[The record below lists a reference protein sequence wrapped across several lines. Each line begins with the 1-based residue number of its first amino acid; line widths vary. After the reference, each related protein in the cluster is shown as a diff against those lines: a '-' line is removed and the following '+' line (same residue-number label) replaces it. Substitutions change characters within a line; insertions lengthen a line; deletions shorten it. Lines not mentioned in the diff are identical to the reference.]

1 VFSDKIPG
9 PARPILDDGARRL
22 AGVRGLMIAALA
34 LEAQSAWAEPPLA
47 VGAAPGSI
55 VLDGRLN
62 EADWQNA
69 PAIDGLRQSQ
79 PVAGA
84 PASEPTT
91 VRLLHDERFLYIG
104 VEARDSEASA
114 IVARQMQRDIALF
127 NDDHITIV
135 LDPHGRGRE
144 GYLFRVNPLGARRD
158 ALIFEGQVED
168 FDWDGRWLAAP
179 RTHDNGWTAE
189 IAIPFTTLSVDPDV
203 ETWGFNIE
211 RRIARKN
218 ERARLA
224 AAVREKPIASLADAA
239 PLSGIRA
246 ESPGIGVRF
255 EPYLVARQRFDHDGG
270 GQRTELTPGFDAF
283 YRITPAITG
292 ALTVNTDF
300 AEVEVDQRRVNLTR
314 FPLFFPEK
322 REFFLQDAGLFSF
335 AGLGESPRPFFSRRI
350 GLDAAGNP
358 IDIDFGGK
366 LSGRHG
372 PLAFGALATRV
383 AAGPNT
389 PETTLAVA
397 RGSYSLSPTLSAG
410 VIGTFGDPRAER
422 DAHTLGADVQYRNA
436 DWRGTGKA
444 LDFEAW
450 VQDTAT
456 EERPG
461 GSAYGFAVDYPN
473 TGFIANARF
482 NHIDADYDPA
492 LGFVFQTGIR
502 QAFGEIG
509 YWARPEGFDSVIPQ
523 LDWNVRERLDEGL
536 EYLLYNPEVFIETS
550 AGDFVFPEL
559 WFERERLFEPFE
571 IVPGLVIPP
580 GDYRHNRV
588 LLSAGTSRDRSL
600 AIEAAVFAGEFF
612 SGQRRDYSASLTWQ
626 PQRRFNLGL
635 DYSINDIDL
644 REGRFIVRVA
654 RAEANF
660 NFSTRLTLN
669 LIAQH
674 DNVSER
680 LGVNARLRW
689 IFAGHHDLFLVLN
702 HDSSTFD
709 NRFRALE
716 TEAIAKLGLSFAF

>member
-1 VFSDKIPG
+1 MFTDKAPG
-9 PARPILDDGARRL
+9 PGR
-22 AGVRGLMIAALA
+22 LA
-34 LEAQSAWAEPPLA
+34 LEEGARWHAAALIAATLLWVESACGNAPLTA
-47 VGAAPGSI
+47 SAAAGPI
-55 VLDGRLN
+55 NVDGGLQ
-62 EADWQNA
+62 EARWQDA
-69 PAIDGLRQSQ
+69 PAIDGPRQSQ

-84 PASEPTT
+84 PASEQT
-91 VRLLHDERFLYIG
+91 VIRLLYDERFLYIG
-104 VEARDSEASA
+104 VEARDSQAPA
-114 IVARQMQRDIALF
+114 IVARQMLRDIPLF
-127 NDDHITIV
+127 NDDHVTIV

-168 FDWDGRWLAAP
+168 YDWDGRWRAAA
-179 RTHDNGWTAE
+179 RMHDDGWTAE
-189 IAIPFTTLSVDPDV
+189 IAIPFTTLSVDAGV

-224 AAVREKPIASLADAA
+224 AAVREKPIASLADTA
-239 PLSGIRA
+239 PLAGIRP

-255 EPYLVARQRFDHDGG
+255 EPYLVARQRFDHDRG

-322 REFFLQDAGLFSF
+322 REFFLQDAGLFNF
-335 AGLGESPRPFFSRRI
+335 AGLGQSPRPFFSRRI

-372 PLAFGALATRV
+372 PLAFGALANRV
-383 AAGPNT
+383 ATGPNT
-389 PETTLAVA
+389 PATTLAVA
-397 RGSYSLSPTLSAG
+397 RGSYSLGPTLSAG
-410 VIGTFGDPRAER
+410 MIGTFGDPRAER
-422 DAHTLGADVQYRNA
+422 GAHTLGTDVQYRNA

-456 EERPG
+456 DGQPG

-523 LDWNVRERLDEGL
+523 FDWNVRERLDEGL
-536 EYLLYNPEVFIETS
+536 EYVLYNPEVFIETS
-550 AGDFVFPEL
+550 AGDFIFPEL

-580 GDYRHNRV
+580 GDYRHNRGSLEV
-588 LLSAGTSRDRSL
+588 GTSRDRPL
-600 AIEAAVFAGEFF
+600 AFEALIFAGEYF

-626 PQRRFNLGL
+626 PQRRFNLRL
-635 DYSINDIDL
+635 DYSINDIGL

-654 RAEANF
+654 RAEANV
-660 NFSTRLTLN
+660 NFTTRLTLN
-669 LIAQH
+669 MIVQH

-702 HDSSTFD
+702 HETSTFD
-709 NRFRALE
+709 NRFRALQS
-716 TEAIAKLGLSFAF
+716 EAIAKLGLSFAF